1 MTSPN
6 PSDAST
12 TVRSP
17 GTASAPNEA
26 RGPTGHGSVRPDR
39 VGQREPD
46 RARHDQPT
54 SATAVPVPGHGSAT
68 SSAASDGPR
77 MKNTSRLIA
86 S

>member
-6 PSDAST
+6 PSEART
-12 TVRSP
+12 IVRSP
-17 GTASAPNEA
+17 GTASAPS
-26 RGPTGHGSVRPDR
+26 RPTGWEGAGRCARTAR
-39 VGQREPD
+39 VSAKPTEP
-46 RARHDQPT
+46 ATIPT
-54 SATAVPVPGHGSAT
+54 SAVAVPVPGHGNTT